1 MTRVEAILSK
11 VRANLSDLDK
21 ERWTD
26 EQLITYIDSAQKEL
40 VALTGSL
47 KDVIYINLV
56 NGEQVYTLPDEVIN
70 ILAVFYNSKKLPFK
84 AMDEEFLTD
93 DKGLP
98 QYVLTNMVNDGKII
112 LYPIPDGIDEEN
124 DYLKVF
130 ITKMPRQITSVDNI
144 LDINGMYDLAIEY
157 YVTYRALIGNQDTVS
172 LQLAAEFKSKYL
184 QYLDLLNKNS
194 SISYKQ
200 FIRVS
205 EYKGF
210 L

>member
-1 MTRVEAILSK
+1 MTRVETILSK

-112 LYPIPDGIDEEN
+112 LYPIPDGIDEKN

-130 ITKMPRQITSVDNI
+130 VTKMPRQVTSVDDI

>member
-40 VALTGSL
+40 IALTGSL
-47 KDVIYINLV
+47 KDVIHINLV
-56 NGEQVYTLPDEVIN
+56 NGEQVYTLPDNVVN
-70 ILAVFYNSKKLPFK
+70 VLAVFYNSKKLPFK
-84 AMDEEFLTD
+84 AMDEKFLTD

-98 QYVLTNMVNDGKII
+98 QYVLINMVNDGKII

-130 ITKMPRQITSVDNI
+130 VTKMPKTITSVNDI

-200 FIRVS
+200 FVRVS

>member
-1 MTRVEAILSK
+1 
-11 VRANLSDLDK
+11 
-21 ERWTD
+21 
-26 EQLITYIDSAQKEL
+26 
-40 VALTGSL
+40 
-47 KDVIYINLV
+47 
-56 NGEQVYTLPDEVIN
+56 
-70 ILAVFYNSKKLPFK
+70 
-84 AMDEEFLTD
+84 LTD

-130 ITKMPRQITSVDNI
+130 VTKTPRQITSVDDV
-144 LDINGMYDLAIEY
+144 LDVNSVYDLAIEY

-194 SISYKQ
+194 SINYKQ